1 MCGLEREKIGQWI
14 LLLVAVISE
23 VGDLISDWKFYIE
36 MSKQER
42 GIVFGPIDKNLLCAI
57 LVFCCVG
64 IVTCLAE
71 IVDEFYEII
80 SSKTACINVIYL
92 SAIVLWIEELP
103 QISISAAIA
112 SCRDEGPSLTQ
123 LVKASFLIVGCIA
136 RIIIAIK
143 NICSTKDSDDDNLC
157 IFSSFALIFGSIL
170 AFFLALV
177 IFTLKNVQHDNK
189 NFKFKA
195 STELETRGVDPSRYF
210 ENAGIYINGMDIKVK
225 YTNSNLD
232 NTWLKMVNLTFLR
245 NNPSQLQKIKFER
258 EGNLKILIQTYLPF
272 NNDSDFLKVHT
283 ECYNETKHYMFSQ
296 VDETKPLLFSQ
307 VNESEC
313 LDLINTADVEEI
325 WIHFRFL
332 PQTCYRPIGDVQYNV
347 CHVTYEDCSEH
358 LNHCAELNLKYFT
371 IESGENYQYHLKP
384 TNDTSLFEFFGSD
397 NLTPTKEAWK
407 TGFFRC
413 ENSGFE
419 APNLNKSIEV
429 KCLS

>member
-80 SSKTACINVIYL
+80 SSKKACINVIYL

-232 NTWLKMVNLTFLR
+232 NTWLKMV
-245 NNPSQLQKIKFER
+245 
-258 EGNLKILIQTYLPF
+258 
-272 NNDSDFLKVHT
+272 HT